1 MDESSIYVSLDVGTS
16 SVKVLVGQMDGSTLH
31 VIGVGDV
38 PSKGVR
44 KGIIVDI
51 DATVE
56 SIEAAVKQAEQM
68 TGMTIREVVLGIPA
82 NDVHL
87 QKVKGVVAVS
97 SENREITDH
106 DLDRVIDSAQVMS
119 VSPDREIVNMVP
131 KQFILDDYDEIEDPR
146 GMKGVR
152 LETEGILITS
162 PQTLIHN
169 VLRCVERAGLQI
181 KEIYLQPLA
190 AGHFALTTDE
200 KNHRA
205 AYVDIGGGT
214 TTVSVFEDHHLKS
227 TSVIPIGGEHVTKD
241 LSIVLQTPTEEARK
255 IQYHYGH
262 AFADDAS
269 ENEVFEVPI
278 ISSSEKR
285 EHNQKE
291 IAQIIEARIE
301 EIFEYVLQELY
312 DMGVQ
317 DLPGGIILTGGT
329 TKLQGILPLAMKVLK
344 TRVRIHVPEYIG
356 VREPMYTTAVGL
368 IQYDA
373 YQDEFFNRSVSAP
386 APTPVE
392 EEYFE
397 DEYYDGD
404 EEYYEYDEIEEDHQS
419 RKREKPGFVDKVKR
433 YFSTFFD

>member
-16 SVKVLVGQMDGSTLH
+16 SVKVLVGQMDGATLH

-56 SIEAAVKQAEQM
+56 SIREAVSQAEQM
-68 TGMTIREVVLGIPA
+68 TGITIHEVILGIPA
-82 NDVHL
+82 NDIQL

-106 DLDRVIDSAQVMS
+106 DLERVIDSAQVMS

-152 LETEGILITS
+152 LETEGMLITS
-162 PQTLIHN
+162 SQTLIHN

-190 AGHFALTTDE
+190 AGHFALTEDE

-344 TRVRIHVPEYIG
+344 TRVRIHVPQYIG

-373 YQDEFFNRSVSAP
+373 RQDEFFNRSVSSPVP
-386 APTPVE
+386 AE
-392 EEYFE
+392 EEYYE
-397 DEYYDGD
+397 DDEYYEAE
-404 EEYYEYDEIEEDHQS
+404 EEYYEYDENEEDHQS
-419 RKREKPGFVDKVKR
+419 RKREKPKFVDKMKR